1 MFDTLAVIAY
11 ILSSEPEHFSHIRMS
26 AKFKESEKPVCS
38 LLSDSP
44 ELSWTGIPPD
54 ATSLAV
60 VVKDQHHYYWVAYN
74 LPSQI
79 THLPFA
85 SDATMRAQ
93 DEGMNSWNQN
103 RYHTICSG
111 GKTIQPVTVDIYA
124 LDKDFN
130 ATQPMTGEMLE
141 QKIKGHVLA
150 KGVLRS

>member
-11 ILSSEPEHFSHIRMS
+11 ILSSDTGHFSHIRLS

-44 ELSWTGIPPD
+44 QLSWTGVPPD

-60 VVKDQHHYYWVAYN
+60 IIKDKQHYYWVAYN

-79 THLPFA
+79 TQLPFA
-85 SDATMRAQ
+85 SDTTMRAR
-93 DEGMNSWNQN
+93 DEGINSWKQN
-103 RYHTICSG
+103 RYHTICSNV
-111 GKTIQPVTVDIYA
+111 KTMQPVTVEIYA
-124 LDKDFN
+124 LDKNFN
-130 ATQPMTGEMLE
+130 ATRPMTGEILE

-150 KGVLRS
+150 KGILRS